1 VATQDINHPKI
12 EMEGNLVGLEPVTN
26 LGGGGGLKRLRTNQ
40 VAILLPAVKEKKG
53 EKKNEQARNKRPL
66 VKSTSWVPRV
76 WWSAWGRNL
85 SQ

>member
-1 VATQDINHPKI
+1 
-12 EMEGNLVGLEPVTN
+12 MEGNLVGLEPVTN

-40 VAILLPAVKEKKG
+40 VAILSPAVKEKKG
-53 EKKNEQARNKRPL
+53 EKKKRTGKKKKRPL